1 MNQPKLTRIVR
12 VINRQGVH
20 ARAATLIAKVVR
32 CHQSKVS
39 LRKGAERVEGT
50 EVLQIMS
57 LGAGEGDE
65 VTLEATGSD
74 AEVVLEALAAL
85 FDGHFD
91 NEDDETN

>member
-1 MNQPKLTRIVR
+1 M
-12 VINRQGVH
+12 H

-32 CHQSKVS
+32 GHQSKVS

-74 AEVVLEALAAL
+74 AEAVLEALAAL
-85 FDGHFD
+85 FEGHFD
-91 NEDDETN
+91 NEDDETD